1 MLTTPGPDMT
11 TADRRAFLAEVIR
24 PHDLGYKLVRVGE
37 FGDGGYL
44 LPNDLDDIVAC
55 FSPGVSLQS
64 SFEMDLAKH
73 GIPSFMADGSV
84 DEPMLNVPGAV
95 FVKKHLAAK
104 TGSDVISLED
114 WMAEYA
120 PSEGDMILQMDIE
133 AAEYPVLST
142 LPAALLNRFRIVV
155 LELHRIPSILMK
167 PAAFQRAYPALAAL
181 SDGFV
186 CAHIHPNNA
195 SGTVDIEGETFP
207 RVIEATF
214 VRRDRVKQMV
224 PATRF
229 PHPLD
234 RRHRPNG
241 PVFKLPQEWIGP
253 RSSAT

>member
-1 MLTTPGPDMT
+1 MPGSETTNAARRT
-11 TADRRAFLAEVIR
+11 FFADVIR
-24 PHDLGYKLVRVGE
+24 PYDLGYKLIRVGD

-44 LPNDLDDIVAC
+44 LPNDLEDIVAC

-84 DEPMLNVPGAV
+84 EEPVLKIPDSN
-95 FVKKHLAAK
+95 FIKKHLAAK
-104 TGSDVISLED
+104 SGPDVISLED
-114 WMAEYA
+114 WISTYA
-120 PSEGDMILQMDIE
+120 PTEGDMILQMDIE
-133 AAEYPVLST
+133 GAEYPVLST
-142 LPAALLNRFRIVV
+142 LPAELLNRFRIIV

-167 PAAFQRAYPALAAL
+167 PGAFKRAYPALSAL
-181 SDGFV
+181 KDGFA

-214 VRRDRVKQMV
+214 VRRDRVKQCV
-224 PATRF
+224 PATDF
-229 PHPLD
+229 PHALD

-241 PVFKLPQEWIGP
+241 PLLNLPQEWIG
-253 RSSAT
+253 SAAVTD